1 MLAQE
6 CPLLGCHRFG
16 AGGAGDDSALGLKL
30 AEFRPQLFQR
40 RGNLAGMLAVRQI
53 GDDVAQARIGFR
65 TACFRVRPGLD
76 DEKSAGGPQRE
87 AGATLA
93 SPNPI
98 SAMSL

>member
-40 RGNLAGMLAVRQI
+40 RGDLAGMFAVRQI
-53 GDDVAQARIGFR
+53 GDDVGQARIGLCAARFR
-65 TACFRVRPGLD
+65 
-76 DEKSAGGPQRE
+76 
-87 AGATLA
+87 
-93 SPNPI
+93 
-98 SAMSL
+98 